1 MSEYSGINERIADL
15 WDLNARWGKV
25 GSILLGT
32 KCLSTHERI
41 TGLWDLN
48 ARRKYHN
55 QSS

>member
-1 MSEYSGINERIADL
+1 MLVG
-15 WDLNARWGKV
+15 GKV
-25 GSILLGT
+25 ESILLGT